1 MNEIDAIRH
10 VREQTE
16 TQFESVMSD
25 LIAAIGKVE
34 RLGPLTDEQIY
45 RLQRAGDRLRI
56 AVDQL
61 VPIGA
66 LLK

>member
-16 TQFESVMSD
+16 TQFEPVMSD

-34 RLGPLTDEQIY
+34 RLGPLTDEQLF
-45 RLQRAGDRLRI
+45 RLGMALDRLLR
-56 AVDQL
+56 ADL
-61 VPIGA
+61 KAA
-66 LLK
+66 LAKQK

>member
-10 VREQTE
+10 VRERE
-16 TQFESVMSD
+16 ELQFEPVMSD

-34 RLGPLTDEQIY
+34 RLGQLTDEQIF
-45 RLQRAGDRLRI
+45 RLQLAGDRIRV

-61 VPIGA
+61 VPFGA
-66 LLK
+66 SLK

>member
-10 VREQTE
+10 VREHSE
-16 TQFESVMSD
+16 TQFEPVMSD

-34 RLGPLTDEQIY
+34 RLGPLTGEQID